1 MKFTARQ
8 IAEFLKGTVEGDEN
22 ASVSSVS
29 KIEEGK
35 PGTLAF
41 LANPKYQKYIYDTQ
55 ASIVL
60 INKDLKLEKQVQAT
74 LVRVNDAYEA
84 FASLLDLYEQSKP
97 RKFGISPR
105 ASIAPSALTGK
116 DPYIGDFVCIGE
128 NAVIGDNAQVYPQ
141 VFLGNNV
148 RIGKNVVLHTGVKVL
163 KDCIIGD
170 NCVIHAGTVIGSDG
184 FGFALEQGT
193 CSRRKV
199 PQLGNVIIGN
209 DVEIGAN
216 VTIDRATMG
225 STRIGNG
232 VKMDNLIQI
241 AHNVEVGDNTVIVAQ
256 AGVAGSTKVGKNVI
270 IAAQAGIVGHLTVGD
285 GAIIGAQAGVP
296 NNVKEKEI
304 VLGSPAF
311 NIREYRRASAVFKKL
326 PELYRQINQMERE
339 MNEIRSPK
347 QNPGNTGK

>member
-1 MKFTARQ
+1 MEFTAKQ
-8 IAEFLKGTVEGDEN
+8 IASFLNGTVEGDDN
-22 ASVSSVS
+22 ASVSTVS

-41 LANPKYQKYIYDTQ
+41 LANPKYLKYIYETR

-60 INKDLKLEKQVQAT
+60 VNQDLKLDRKVSPT
-74 LVRVNDAYEA
+74 LIRVKDAYQA
-84 FASLLDLYEQSKP
+84 FANLLELYEQSLPQKT
-97 RKFGISPR
+97 GISAL
-105 ASIAPSALTGK
+105 ASIASSANTGK
-116 DPYIGDFVCIGE
+116 EVYIGDFAFIGE
-128 NAVIGDNAQVYPQ
+128 NATVGDKARVHPQVYIGD
-141 VFLGNNV
+141 NV
-148 RIGKNVVLHTGVKVL
+148 RIGQNTVLHPGVKVL
-163 KDCIIGD
+163 KECIIGD
-170 NCVIHAGTVIGSDG
+170 SCVIHAGTIIGSDG
-184 FGFALEQGT
+184 FGFALQQDSQT
-193 CSRRKV
+193 RRKV

-241 AHNVEVGDNTVIVAQ
+241 AHNVEIGDNTVVVAQ

-270 IAAQAGIVGHLTVGD
+270 IAAQAGIVGHLTIGD

-311 NIREYRRASAVFKKL
+311 DIREFRRAAAVFKKL
-326 PELYRQINQMERE
+326 PEIYQQINRMERE
-339 MNEIRSPK
+339 WNERKES
-347 QNPGNTGK
+347 G